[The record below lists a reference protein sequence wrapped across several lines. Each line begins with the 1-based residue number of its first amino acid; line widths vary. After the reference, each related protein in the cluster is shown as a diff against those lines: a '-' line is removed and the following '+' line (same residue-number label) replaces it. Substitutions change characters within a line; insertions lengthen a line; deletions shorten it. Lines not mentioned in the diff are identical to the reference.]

1 LSPKSKSRIQ
11 MIDLG
16 LLDPHPLN
24 ANQMTDE
31 LLAKLKANIT
41 SSGRYPPLV
50 VRPAPGADSRYQI
63 LDGHNRAHVLRQLGN
78 NHAECVVWP
87 CDDRTALLLLATLN
101 RLEGDDVPGLRASLL
116 AELTR
121 LDPEGQLRD
130 LLPESP
136 ARVDELL
143 DMLDTDVDAILAD
156 LERGVAT
163 AQGDTRVISFVVI
176 ADDEAAVIEA
186 VDDVASGLSGANRRG
201 RALAVICRSHGG
213 CADA

>member
-1 LSPKSKSRIQ
+1 LSLKGKSRIQ
-11 MIDLG
+11 PIDLG

-50 VRPAPGADSRYQI
+50 VRPAPGADGRYQI

-87 CDDRTALLLLATLN
+87 CDDKGALLLLATLN

-121 LDPEGQLRD
+121 LDPEGQLTG

-143 DMLDTDVDAILAD
+143 DMLDTDVDAILAE
-156 LERGVAT
+156 LERRVTAT
-163 AQGDTRVISFVVI
+163 QGDTRAISFVVL
-176 ADDEAAVIEA
+176 ADDEAAVIEV
-186 VDDVASGLSGANRRG
+186 VDGVASGLSGANRRG
-201 RALAVICRSHGG
+201 RALAIICRSYGEQP
-213 CADA
+213 DA